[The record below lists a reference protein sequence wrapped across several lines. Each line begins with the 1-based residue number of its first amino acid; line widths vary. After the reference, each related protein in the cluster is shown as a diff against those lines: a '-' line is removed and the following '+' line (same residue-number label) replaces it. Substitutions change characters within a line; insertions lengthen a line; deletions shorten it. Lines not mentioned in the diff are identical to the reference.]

1 MLRYRCTLVLAAAIA
16 FAGGGDL
23 AFAQEPADLLTRP
36 ERTDYLETSRHA
48 DVTDFLDAVV
58 RMDDRMSLTIFG
70 FTNEARALPLVIVAE
85 GMADRSPAAIRESGK
100 LVLYLQGNIH
110 GGEVEGKESLQIL
123 LREIASGQHDSW
135 FDDMIL
141 LVAPVYNAD
150 GNDAMGLNNRRGQNG
165 PAGGMGLRPNA
176 QGLDL
181 NRDHMKLNSPEA
193 RSLARLI
200 SDYAPHVT
208 MDLHTTNGTD
218 HAYFVT
224 YSPPLHPNTDPAI
237 ISLLRDRLLPDV
249 TETILEEHGMNFY
262 YYGNSGGGGGRGGGG
277 GSGTGGAAA
286 ATAGG
291 QASLPRWAT
300 FDSRPR
306 FNNNYLGLR
315 NRVAIL
321 SEAFAYATFED
332 RIAATLYFVQETVEW
347 AEAHADE
354 IRAAVETAEARPL
367 VGTQLSVRNQIA
379 LTHPEPVDIL
389 LGEVETL
396 YNAAGRSYNNRLDV
410 VNPTPMWEYGTFE
423 STEDETVPAAY
434 IIPPV
439 QQLQP
444 VLDRLESHGVPM
456 RTLDASRTISV
467 ESFRIDSMSVAA
479 RPFQEVNE
487 RTVWG
492 AWVEGERELPAGTIV
507 IPMDG
512 PHARLAFYLL
522 EPRSDDGFTDWAIL
536 DRWIDDDGAFP
547 ILRSH
552 VPIQ

>member
-1 MLRYRCTLVLAAAIA
+1 MILFVALT
-16 FAGGGDL
+16 FAGCEAGDEFGI
-23 AFAQEPADLLTRP
+23 ARGPADLLTRA
-36 ERTDYLETSRHA
+36 ERSDYLETSRHA
-48 DVTDFLDAVV
+48 EVIEFLETVV
-58 RMDDRMSLTIFG
+58 RMDDRMSLTTFG
-70 FTNEARALPLVIVAE
+70 FTNEARAIPLVTVAQ
-85 GMADRSPAAIRESGK
+85 GLADRSPAAIRENGK

-110 GGEVEGKESLQIL
+110 GGEVEGKEALQIL

-135 FDDMIL
+135 FNDMIL

-150 GNDAMGLNNRRGQNG
+150 GNDAVGLNNRPGQNG
-165 PAGGMGLRPNA
+165 PAGGMGQRPNA

-193 RSLARLI
+193 RSVARLVG
-200 SDYAPHVT
+200 DYAPHVT
-208 MDLHTTNGTD
+208 MDLHTTNGTN

-249 TETILEEHGMNFY
+249 TETIRDKHGMNFY
-262 YYGNSGGGGGRGGGG
+262 YYGNAGGGGAPGGR
-277 GSGTGGAAA
+277 AN
-286 ATAGG
+286 
-291 QASLPRWAT
+291 LPRWST

-315 NRVAIL
+315 NRIAIL
-321 SEAFAYATFED
+321 SEAFAYASFED
-332 RIAATLYFVQETVEW
+332 RIAATLYFVQETVDW
-347 AEAHADE
+347 AEAHAGE
-354 IRAAVETAEARPL
+354 IRAAVEIAETRPL
-367 VGTQLSVRNQIA
+367 VGTQLSVRNRIA

-389 LGEVETL
+389 MGAVETR
-396 YNAAGRSYNNRLDV
+396 YNAAGRPYNHRLDV
-410 VNPTPMWEYGTFE
+410 LTPTPMWEYGSFE

-456 RTLDASRTISV
+456 RTLDASRTMVV
-467 ESFRIDSMSVAA
+467 ESFRIDSTSVAA
-479 RPFQEVNE
+479 QPFQGVNE
-487 RTVWG
+487 RTLWG
-492 AWVEGERELPAGTIV
+492 AWVEGEQEIPARTI
-507 IPMDG
+507 IISMDG

-522 EPRSDDGFTDWAIL
+522 EPRADDGFTDWAIL
-536 DRWIDDDGAFP
+536 DRWIDGDGAFP

-552 VPIQ
+552 TPIL

>member
-1 MLRYRCTLVLAAAIA
+1 MQRSLCTLIPFVALT
-16 FAGGGDL
+16 FAGCEAGDEFGIAGG
-23 AFAQEPADLLTRP
+23 PADLLTRA
-36 ERTDYLETSRHA
+36 ERSDYLETSRHA
-48 DVTDFLDAVV
+48 EVIEFLETVV
-58 RMDDRMSLTIFG
+58 RMDDRMSLTTFG
-70 FTNEARALPLVIVAE
+70 FTNEARAIPLVTVAQ
-85 GMADRSPAAIRESGK
+85 GLADRSPAAIRENGK

-110 GGEVEGKESLQIL
+110 GGEVEGKEALQIL

-135 FDDMIL
+135 FNDMIL

-150 GNDAMGLNNRRGQNG
+150 GNDAVGLNNRPGQNG
-165 PAGGMGLRPNA
+165 PAGGMGQRPNA

-193 RSLARLI
+193 RSVARLVG
-200 SDYAPHVT
+200 DYAPHVT
-208 MDLHTTNGTD
+208 MDLHTTNGTN

-249 TETILEEHGMNFY
+249 TETIRDKHGMNFY
-262 YYGNSGGGGGRGGGG
+262 YYGNAGGGG
-277 GSGTGGAAA
+277 AP
-286 ATAGG
+286 GG
-291 QASLPRWAT
+291 QANLPRWST

-315 NRVAIL
+315 NRIAIL
-321 SEAFAYATFED
+321 SEAFAYASFED
-332 RIAATLYFVQETVEW
+332 RIAATLYFVQETVDW
-347 AEAHADE
+347 AEAHTGE
-354 IRAAVETAEARPL
+354 IRAAVEIAETRPL
-367 VGTQLSVRNQIA
+367 VGTQLSVRNRIT

-389 LGEVETL
+389 MGAVETR
-396 YNAAGRSYNNRLDV
+396 YNAAGRPYNHRLDV
-410 VNPTPMWEYGTFE
+410 LTPTPMWEYGSFE

-456 RTLDASRTISV
+456 RTLNASRTMIV
-467 ESFRIDSMSVAA
+467 ESFRIDSTSVAA
-479 RPFQEVNE
+479 QPFQSVNE
-487 RTVWG
+487 RTLWG
-492 AWVEGERELPAGTIV
+492 AWVEGEQEIPARTI
-507 IPMDG
+507 IISMDG

-522 EPRSDDGFTDWAIL
+522 EPRADDGFTDWAIL
-536 DRWIDDDGAFP
+536 DRWIDGDGAFP

-552 VPIQ
+552 TPIL

>member
-1 MLRYRCTLVLAAAIA
+1 MQRSLCTLIPFVALT
-16 FAGGGDL
+16 FAGCEAGDEFGIAGG
-23 AFAQEPADLLTRP
+23 PADLLTRA
-36 ERTDYLETSRHA
+36 ERSDYLETSRHA
-48 DVTDFLDAVV
+48 EVIEFLETVV
-58 RMDDRMSLTIFG
+58 RMDDRMSLTTFG
-70 FTNEARALPLVIVAE
+70 FTNEARAIPLVTVAQ
-85 GMADRSPAAIRESGK
+85 GLADRSPAAIRENGK

-110 GGEVEGKESLQIL
+110 GGEVEGKEALQIL

-135 FDDMIL
+135 FNDMIL

-150 GNDAMGLNNRRGQNG
+150 GNDAVGLNNRPGQNG
-165 PAGGMGLRPNA
+165 PAGGMGQRPNA

-193 RSLARLI
+193 RSVARLVG
-200 SDYAPHVT
+200 DYAPHVT
-208 MDLHTTNGTD
+208 MDLHTTNGTN

-249 TETILEEHGMNFY
+249 TETIRDKHGMNFY
-262 YYGNSGGGGGRGGGG
+262 YYGNAGGGGGAPGGR
-277 GSGTGGAAA
+277 AN
-286 ATAGG
+286 
-291 QASLPRWAT
+291 LPRWST

-315 NRVAIL
+315 NRIAIL
-321 SEAFAYATFED
+321 SEAFAYASFED
-332 RIAATLYFVQETVEW
+332 RIAATLYFVQETVDW
-347 AEAHADE
+347 AEAHTGE
-354 IRAAVETAEARPL
+354 IRAAVEIAETRPL
-367 VGTQLSVRNQIA
+367 VGTQLSVRNRIT

-389 LGEVETL
+389 MGAVETR
-396 YNAAGRSYNNRLDV
+396 YNAAGRPYNNRLDV
-410 VNPTPMWEYGTFE
+410 LTPTPMWEYGSFE

-456 RTLDASRTISV
+456 RTLDASRTMVV
-467 ESFRIDSMSVAA
+467 ESFRIDSTSVAA
-479 RPFQEVNE
+479 QPFQSVNE
-487 RTVWG
+487 RTLWG
-492 AWVEGERELPAGTIV
+492 AWVEGEQEIPARTI
-507 IPMDG
+507 IISMDG

-522 EPRSDDGFTDWAIL
+522 EPRADDGFTDWAIL
-536 DRWIDDDGAFP
+536 DRWIDGDGAFP

-552 VPIQ
+552 TPIL

>member
-1 MLRYRCTLVLAAAIA
+1 MQRSLCTLILFVALT
-16 FAGGGDL
+16 FAGCEAGDEFEI
-23 AFAQEPADLLTRP
+23 ARGPADLLTRA
-36 ERTDYLETSRHA
+36 ERSDYLETSRHA
-48 DVTDFLDAVV
+48 EVIEFLETVV
-58 RMDDRMSLTIFG
+58 RMDDRMSLTTFG
-70 FTNEARALPLVIVAE
+70 FTNEARAIPLVTVAQRL
-85 GMADRSPAAIRESGK
+85 ADRSPAAIRESGK

-110 GGEVEGKESLQIL
+110 GGEVEGKEALQIL

-135 FDDMIL
+135 FNDMIL

-150 GNDAMGLNNRRGQNG
+150 GNDAVGLNNRPGQNG
-165 PAGGMGLRPNA
+165 PAGGMGQRPNA

-193 RSLARLI
+193 RSVARLVG
-200 SDYAPHVT
+200 DYAPHVT
-208 MDLHTTNGTD
+208 MDLHTTNGTN

-249 TETILEEHGMNFY
+249 TETIRDEHGMNFY
-262 YYGNSGGGGGRGGGG
+262 YYGNAGGGG
-277 GSGTGGAAA
+277 AAP
-286 ATAGG
+286 GG
-291 QASLPRWAT
+291 QANLPRWST

-315 NRVAIL
+315 NRIAIL
-321 SEAFAYATFED
+321 SEAFAYASFED
-332 RIAATLYFVQETVEW
+332 RIAATLYFVQETVDW
-347 AEAHADE
+347 AEAHAGE
-354 IRAAVETAEARPL
+354 IRAAVEIAETRPL
-367 VGTQLSVRNQIA
+367 VGTQLSVRNRIA

-389 LGEVETL
+389 MGAIETR
-396 YNAAGRSYNNRLDV
+396 YNAAGRPYNNRLDV
-410 VNPTPMWEYGTFE
+410 LTPTPMWEYGSFE

-456 RTLDASRTISV
+456 RTLDASRTMVV
-467 ESFRIDSMSVAA
+467 ESFRIDSTSVAA
-479 RPFQEVNE
+479 QPFQGVNE
-487 RTVWG
+487 RTLWG
-492 AWVEGERELPAGTIV
+492 AWVEGEQEIPARTI
-507 IPMDG
+507 IISMDG

-522 EPRSDDGFTDWAIL
+522 EPRADDGFTDWAIL
-536 DRWIDDDGAFP
+536 DRWIDGDGAFP

-552 VPIQ
+552 TPIL

>member
-1 MLRYRCTLVLAAAIA
+1 MQRSLCTLILFVALT
-16 FAGGGDL
+16 FAGCEAGDEFGI
-23 AFAQEPADLLTRP
+23 ARGPADLLTRA
-36 ERTDYLETSRHA
+36 ERSDYLETSRHA
-48 DVTDFLDAVV
+48 EVIEFLETVV
-58 RMDDRMSLTIFG
+58 RMDDRMSLTTFG
-70 FTNEARALPLVIVAE
+70 FTNEARAIPLVTVAQRL
-85 GMADRSPAAIRESGK
+85 ADRSPAAIRESGK

-110 GGEVEGKESLQIL
+110 GGEVEGKEALQIL

-135 FDDMIL
+135 FNDMIL

-150 GNDAMGLNNRRGQNG
+150 GNDAVGLNNRPGQNG
-165 PAGGMGLRPNA
+165 PAGGMGQRPNA

-193 RSLARLI
+193 RSVARLVG
-200 SDYAPHVT
+200 DYAPHVT
-208 MDLHTTNGTD
+208 MDLHTTNGTN

-249 TETILEEHGMNFY
+249 TETIRGEHGMNFY
-262 YYGNSGGGGGRGGGG
+262 YYGNAGGGGG
-277 GSGTGGAAA
+277 AP
-286 ATAGG
+286 GG
-291 QASLPRWAT
+291 QANLPRWST

-315 NRVAIL
+315 NRIAIL
-321 SEAFAYATFED
+321 SEAFAYASFED
-332 RIAATLYFVQETVEW
+332 RIAATLYFVQETVDW
-347 AEAHADE
+347 AEAHAGE
-354 IRAAVETAEARPL
+354 IRAAVEIAETRPL
-367 VGTQLSVRNQIA
+367 VGTQLSVRNRIA

-389 LGEVETL
+389 MGAIETR
-396 YNAAGRSYNNRLDV
+396 YNAAGRPYNNRLDV
-410 VNPTPMWEYGTFE
+410 LTPTPMWEYGSFE

-456 RTLDASRTISV
+456 RTLDASRTMVV
-467 ESFRIDSMSVAA
+467 ESFRIDSTSVAA
-479 RPFQEVNE
+479 QPFQSVNE
-487 RTVWG
+487 RTLWG
-492 AWVEGERELPAGTIV
+492 AWVEGEQEIPARTI
-507 IPMDG
+507 IISMDG

-522 EPRSDDGFTDWAIL
+522 EPRADDGFTDWAIL
-536 DRWIDDDGAFP
+536 DRWIDGDGAFP

-552 VPIQ
+552 TPIL

>member
-1 MLRYRCTLVLAAAIA
+1 MQRSLCTLILFVALT
-16 FAGGGDL
+16 FAGCEAGDEFEI
-23 AFAQEPADLLTRP
+23 ARGPADLLTRA
-36 ERTDYLETSRHA
+36 ERSDYLETGRHA
-48 DVTDFLDAVV
+48 EVIEFLETVV
-58 RMDDRMSLTIFG
+58 RMDDRMSLTTFG
-70 FTNEARALPLVIVAE
+70 FTNEARAIPLVTVAQ

-110 GGEVEGKESLQIL
+110 GGEVEGKEALQIL

-135 FDDMIL
+135 FNDMIL

-150 GNDAMGLNNRRGQNG
+150 GNDAVGLNNRPGQNG
-165 PAGGMGLRPNA
+165 PAGGMGQRPNA

-193 RSLARLI
+193 RSVARLVG
-200 SDYAPHVT
+200 DYAPHVT
-208 MDLHTTNGTD
+208 MDLHTTNGTN

-249 TETILEEHGMNFY
+249 TETIRDEHGMNFY
-262 YYGNSGGGGGRGGGG
+262 YYGNAGGGGG
-277 GSGTGGAAA
+277 GAAP
-286 ATAGG
+286 GS
-291 QASLPRWAT
+291 QANLPRWST

-315 NRVAIL
+315 NRIAIL
-321 SEAFAYATFED
+321 SEAFAYASFED
-332 RIAATLYFVQETVEW
+332 RIAATLYFVQETVDW
-347 AEAHADE
+347 AEAHAGE
-354 IRAAVETAEARPL
+354 IRAAVEIAETRPL
-367 VGTQLSVRNQIA
+367 VGTQLSVRNRIT

-389 LGEVETL
+389 MGAVETR
-396 YNAAGRSYNNRLDV
+396 YNAAGRPYNNRLDV
-410 VNPTPMWEYGTFE
+410 LTPTPMWEYGSFE

-456 RTLDASRTISV
+456 RTLDASRTMVV
-467 ESFRIDSMSVAA
+467 ESFRIDSTSVAA
-479 RPFQEVNE
+479 QPFQGVNE
-487 RTVWG
+487 RTLWG
-492 AWVEGERELPAGTIV
+492 AWVEGEQEIPARTI
-507 IPMDG
+507 IISMDG
-512 PHARLAFYLL
+512 PHARLTFYLL
-522 EPRSDDGFTDWAIL
+522 EPRADDGFTDWAIL
-536 DRWIDDDGAFP
+536 DRWIDGDGAFP

-552 VPIQ
+552 TPIL

>member
-1 MLRYRCTLVLAAAIA
+1 MQRSLCTLIPFVALN
-16 FAGGGDL
+16 FAGCEAGDEFGL
-23 AFAQEPADLLTRP
+23 ARGPAGLLTRA
-36 ERTDYLETSRHA
+36 ERSDYLETSRHA
-48 DVTDFLDAVV
+48 EVIEFLETVV
-58 RMDDRMSLTIFG
+58 RMDDRMSLTTFG
-70 FTNEARALPLVIVAE
+70 FTNEARAIPLVTVAQ
-85 GMADRSPAAIRESGK
+85 GLADRSPAAIRENGK

-110 GGEVEGKESLQIL
+110 GGEVEGKEALQIL

-135 FDDMIL
+135 FNDMIL

-150 GNDAMGLNNRRGQNG
+150 GNDAVGLNNRPGQNG
-165 PAGGMGLRPNA
+165 PAGGMGQRPNA

-193 RSLARLI
+193 RSVARLVG
-200 SDYAPHVT
+200 DYAPHVT
-208 MDLHTTNGTD
+208 MDLHTTNGTN

-249 TETILEEHGMNFY
+249 TETIRDKHGMNFY
-262 YYGNSGGGGGRGGGG
+262 YYGNAGGGGG
-277 GSGTGGAAA
+277 AP
-286 ATAGG
+286 GG
-291 QASLPRWAT
+291 QANLPRWST

-315 NRVAIL
+315 NRIAIL
-321 SEAFAYATFED
+321 SEAFAYASFED
-332 RIAATLYFVQETVEW
+332 RIAATLYFVQETVDW
-347 AEAHADE
+347 AEAHTGE
-354 IRAAVETAEARPL
+354 IRAAVEIAETRPL
-367 VGTQLSVRNQIA
+367 VGTQLSVRNRIT

-389 LGEVETL
+389 MGAVETR
-396 YNAAGRSYNNRLDV
+396 YNAAGRPYNNRLDV
-410 VNPTPMWEYGTFE
+410 LTPTPMWEYGSFE

-456 RTLDASRTISV
+456 RTLNASRTMIV
-467 ESFRIDSMSVAA
+467 ESFRIDSTSVAA
-479 RPFQEVNE
+479 QPFQSVNE
-487 RTVWG
+487 RTLWG
-492 AWVEGERELPAGTIV
+492 AWVEGEQEIPARTI
-507 IPMDG
+507 IISMDG

-522 EPRSDDGFTDWAIL
+522 EPRADDGFTDWAIL
-536 DRWIDDDGAFP
+536 DRWIDGDGAFP

-552 VPIQ
+552 TPIL

>member
-1 MLRYRCTLVLAAAIA
+1 MLRYRCSLVLAAALTL
-16 FAGGGDL
+16 AGCDGEDDPRL
-23 AFAQEPADLLTRP
+23 TQEAADLLTRA

-48 DVTDFLDAVV
+48 DVIEFLETVV
-58 RMDDRMSLTIFG
+58 RADDRMSLTTFG

-85 GMADRSPAAIRESGK
+85 GMPDRTPAAIRGSGK

-150 GNDAMGLNNRRGQNG
+150 GNDAMALNNRPGQNG
-165 PAGGMGLRPNA
+165 PAGGMGQRPNA

-200 SDYAPHVT
+200 GDYAPHVT

-237 ISLLRDRLLPDV
+237 VSLLRERLLPDV
-249 TETILEEHGMNFY
+249 SETIRDEHGMNFY
-262 YYGNSGGGGGRGGGG
+262 YYGNAGGGGGRGASGGRDG
-277 GSGTGGAAA
+277 
-286 ATAGG
+286 
-291 QASLPRWAT
+291 LPRWAT

-321 SEAFAYATFED
+321 SEAFAYAIFED
-332 RIAATLYFVQETVEW
+332 RIAATLYFVRETVDW

-354 IRAAVETAEARPL
+354 IREAVETAETRSL
-367 VGTQLSVRNQIA
+367 VGTRLSVRNQIA

-389 LGEVETL
+389 MGEVETL
-396 YNAAGRSYNNRLDV
+396 YNLAGRAYNNRLDV
-410 VNPTPMWEYGTFE
+410 ATPTPMWEYGTFE

-434 IIPPV
+434 IILPV
-439 QQLQP
+439 EQIRP

-456 RTLDASRTISV
+456 RTLDVPRTISI
-467 ESFRIDSMSVAA
+467 ESFEIDSMSVAA
-479 RPFQEVNE
+479 QPFQGVRE

-492 AWVEGERELPAGTIV
+492 AWVEGEQELPAGTVV
-507 IPMDG
+507 ISMDG

-522 EPRSDDGFTDWAIL
+522 EPRADDGFTNWALL
-536 DRWIDDDGAFP
+536 DRWLGAGGTLP

-552 VPIQ
+552 AVIQ

>member
-1 MLRYRCTLVLAAAIA
+1 MQRSLCTLIPFVALT
-16 FAGGGDL
+16 FAGCEAGDEFGL
-23 AFAQEPADLLTRP
+23 ARGPAGLLTRA
-36 ERTDYLETSRHA
+36 ERSDYLETSRHA
-48 DVTDFLDAVV
+48 EVIEFLETVV
-58 RMDDRMSLTIFG
+58 RMDDRMSLTTFG
-70 FTNEARALPLVIVAE
+70 FTNEARAIPLVTVAQ
-85 GMADRSPAAIRESGK
+85 GLADRSPAAIRENGK

-110 GGEVEGKESLQIL
+110 GGEVEGKEALQIL

-135 FDDMIL
+135 FNDMVL

-150 GNDAMGLNNRRGQNG
+150 GNDAVGLNNRPGQNG
-165 PAGGMGLRPNA
+165 PAGGMGQRPNA

-193 RSLARLI
+193 RSVARLVG
-200 SDYAPHVT
+200 DYAPHVT
-208 MDLHTTNGTD
+208 MDLHTTNGTN

-249 TETILEEHGMNFY
+249 TETIRDKHGMNFY
-262 YYGNSGGGGGRGGGG
+262 YYGNAGGGG
-277 GSGTGGAAA
+277 AAP
-286 ATAGG
+286 GG
-291 QASLPRWAT
+291 QANLPRWST

-315 NRVAIL
+315 NRIAIL
-321 SEAFAYATFED
+321 SEAFAYASFED
-332 RIAATLYFVQETVEW
+332 RIAATLYFVQETVDW
-347 AEAHADE
+347 AEAHTGE
-354 IRAAVETAEARPL
+354 IRAAVEIAETRPL
-367 VGTQLSVRNQIA
+367 VGTQLSVRNRIT

-389 LGEVETL
+389 MGAVETR
-396 YNAAGRSYNNRLDV
+396 YNAAGRPYNNRLDV
-410 VNPTPMWEYGTFE
+410 LTPTPMWEYGSFE

-456 RTLDASRTISV
+456 RTLNASRTMIV
-467 ESFRIDSMSVAA
+467 ESFRIDSTSVAA
-479 RPFQEVNE
+479 QPFQGVNE
-487 RTVWG
+487 RTLWG
-492 AWVEGERELPAGTIV
+492 AWVEGEQEIPARTI
-507 IPMDG
+507 IISMDG

-522 EPRSDDGFTDWAIL
+522 EPRADDGFTDWAIL
-536 DRWIDDDGAFP
+536 DRWIDGDGAFP

-552 VPIQ
+552 TPIL

>member
-1 MLRYRCTLVLAAAIA
+1 MQRSLCTLIPFVALT
-16 FAGGGDL
+16 FAGCEAGDEFGIAGG
-23 AFAQEPADLLTRP
+23 PADLLTRA
-36 ERTDYLETSRHA
+36 ERSDYLETSRHA
-48 DVTDFLDAVV
+48 EVIEFLETVV
-58 RMDDRMSLTIFG
+58 RMDDRMSLTTFG
-70 FTNEARALPLVIVAE
+70 FTNEARAIPLVTVAQ

-110 GGEVEGKESLQIL
+110 GGEVEGKEALQIL

-135 FDDMIL
+135 FNDMIL

-150 GNDAMGLNNRRGQNG
+150 GNDAVGLNNRPGQNG
-165 PAGGMGLRPNA
+165 PAGGMGQRPNA

-193 RSLARLI
+193 RSVARLVG
-200 SDYAPHVT
+200 DYAPHVT
-208 MDLHTTNGTD
+208 MDLHTTNGTN

-249 TETILEEHGMNFY
+249 TETIRDKHGMNFY
-262 YYGNSGGGGGRGGGG
+262 YYGNAGGGGGGAPGGR
-277 GSGTGGAAA
+277 AN
-286 ATAGG
+286 
-291 QASLPRWAT
+291 LPRWST

-315 NRVAIL
+315 NRIAIL
-321 SEAFAYATFED
+321 SEAFAYASFED
-332 RIAATLYFVQETVEW
+332 RIAATLYFVQETVDW
-347 AEAHADE
+347 AEAHASE
-354 IRAAVETAEARPL
+354 IRAVVEIAETRPL
-367 VGTQLSVRNQIA
+367 VGTQLSVRNRIA

-389 LGEVETL
+389 MGAVETR
-396 YNAAGRSYNNRLDV
+396 YNAAGRPYNHRLDV
-410 VNPTPMWEYGTFE
+410 LTPTPMWEYGSFE

-456 RTLDASRTISV
+456 RTLDASRTMIV
-467 ESFRIDSMSVAA
+467 ESFRIDSTSVAA
-479 RPFQEVNE
+479 QPFQSVNE
-487 RTVWG
+487 RTLWG
-492 AWVEGERELPAGTIV
+492 AWVEGEQEIPARTI
-507 IPMDG
+507 IISMDG

-522 EPRSDDGFTDWAIL
+522 EPRADDGFTDWAIL
-536 DRWIDDDGAFP
+536 DRWIDGDGAFP

-552 VPIQ
+552 TPIL

>member
-1 MLRYRCTLVLAAAIA
+1 MQRSLCTLIPFVALT
-16 FAGGGDL
+16 FAGCEAGDEFGIAGG
-23 AFAQEPADLLTRP
+23 PADLLTRA
-36 ERTDYLETSRHA
+36 ERSDYLETSRHA
-48 DVTDFLDAVV
+48 EVIEFLETVV
-58 RMDDRMSLTIFG
+58 RMDDRMSLTTFG
-70 FTNEARALPLVIVAE
+70 FTNEARAIPLVTVAQ
-85 GMADRSPAAIRESGK
+85 GLADRSPAAIRESGK

-110 GGEVEGKESLQIL
+110 GGEVEGKEALQIL

-135 FDDMIL
+135 FNDMIL

-150 GNDAMGLNNRRGQNG
+150 GNDAVGLNNRPGQNG
-165 PAGGMGLRPNA
+165 PAGGMGQRPNA

-193 RSLARLI
+193 RSVARLVG
-200 SDYAPHVT
+200 DYAPHVT
-208 MDLHTTNGTD
+208 MDLHTTNGTN

-249 TETILEEHGMNFY
+249 TETIRDKHGMNFY
-262 YYGNSGGGGGRGGGG
+262 YYGNAGGGG
-277 GSGTGGAAA
+277 AAP
-286 ATAGG
+286 GG
-291 QASLPRWAT
+291 QANLPRWST

-315 NRVAIL
+315 NRIAIL
-321 SEAFAYATFED
+321 SEAFAYASFED
-332 RIAATLYFVQETVEW
+332 RIAATLYFVQETVDW
-347 AEAHADE
+347 AEAHTGE
-354 IRAAVETAEARPL
+354 IRAAVEIAETRPL
-367 VGTQLSVRNQIA
+367 VGTQLSVRNRIT

-389 LGEVETL
+389 MGAVETR
-396 YNAAGRSYNNRLDV
+396 YNAAGRPYNHRLDV
-410 VNPTPMWEYGTFE
+410 LTPTPMWEYGSFE

-456 RTLDASRTISV
+456 RTLNASRTMIV
-467 ESFRIDSMSVAA
+467 ESFRIDSTSVAA
-479 RPFQEVNE
+479 QPFQSVNE
-487 RTVWG
+487 RTLWG
-492 AWVEGERELPAGTIV
+492 AWVEGEQEIPARTI
-507 IPMDG
+507 IISMDG

-522 EPRSDDGFTDWAIL
+522 EPRADDGFTDWAIL
-536 DRWIDDDGAFP
+536 DRWIDGDGAFP

-552 VPIQ
+552 TPIL

>member
-1 MLRYRCTLVLAAAIA
+1 MQRSLCTLIPFVALT
-16 FAGGGDL
+16 FAGCEAGDEFGIAGG
-23 AFAQEPADLLTRP
+23 PADLLTRA
-36 ERTDYLETSRHA
+36 ERSDYLETSRHA
-48 DVTDFLDAVV
+48 EVIEFLETVV
-58 RMDDRMSLTIFG
+58 RMDDRMSLTTFG
-70 FTNEARALPLVIVAE
+70 FTNEARAIPLVTVAQ
-85 GMADRSPAAIRESGK
+85 GLADRSPAAIRESGK

-110 GGEVEGKESLQIL
+110 GGEVEGKEALQIL

-135 FDDMIL
+135 FNDMIL

-150 GNDAMGLNNRRGQNG
+150 GNDAVGLNNRPGQNG
-165 PAGGMGLRPNA
+165 PAGGMGQRPNA

-193 RSLARLI
+193 RSVARLVG
-200 SDYAPHVT
+200 DYAPHVT
-208 MDLHTTNGTD
+208 MDLHTTNGTN

-249 TETILEEHGMNFY
+249 TETIRDKHGMNFY
-262 YYGNSGGGGGRGGGG
+262 YYGYAGGGG
-277 GSGTGGAAA
+277 AP
-286 ATAGG
+286 GG
-291 QASLPRWAT
+291 QANLPRWST

-315 NRVAIL
+315 NRIAIL
-321 SEAFAYATFED
+321 SEAFAYASFED
-332 RIAATLYFVQETVEW
+332 RIAATLYFVQETVDW
-347 AEAHADE
+347 AEAHAGE
-354 IRAAVETAEARPL
+354 IRAAVEIAETRPL
-367 VGTQLSVRNQIA
+367 VGTQLSVRNRIT

-389 LGEVETL
+389 MGAIETR
-396 YNAAGRSYNNRLDV
+396 YNAAGRPYNNRLDV
-410 VNPTPMWEYGTFE
+410 LIPTPMWEYGSFE

-456 RTLDASRTISV
+456 RTLDASRTMVV
-467 ESFRIDSMSVAA
+467 ESFRIDSTSVAA
-479 RPFQEVNE
+479 QPFQGVNE
-487 RTVWG
+487 RTLWG
-492 AWVEGERELPAGTIV
+492 AWVEGEQEIPARTI
-507 IPMDG
+507 IISMDG

-522 EPRSDDGFTDWAIL
+522 EPRADDGFTDWAIL
-536 DRWIDDDGAFP
+536 DRWIDGDGAFP

-552 VPIQ
+552 TPIL

>member
-1 MLRYRCTLVLAAAIA
+1 MQRSLCTLILFVALT
-16 FAGGGDL
+16 FAGCEAGDEFGIAGG
-23 AFAQEPADLLTRP
+23 PADLLTRA
-36 ERTDYLETSRHA
+36 ERSDYLETSRHA
-48 DVTDFLDAVV
+48 EVIEFLETVV
-58 RMDDRMSLTIFG
+58 RMDDRMSLTTFG
-70 FTNEARALPLVIVAE
+70 FTNEARAIPLVTVAQ
-85 GMADRSPAAIRESGK
+85 GLADRSPAAIRENGK

-110 GGEVEGKESLQIL
+110 GGEVEGKEALQIL

-135 FDDMIL
+135 FNDMIL

-150 GNDAMGLNNRRGQNG
+150 GNDAVGLNNRPGQNG
-165 PAGGMGLRPNA
+165 PAGGMGQRPNA

-193 RSLARLI
+193 RSVARLVG
-200 SDYAPHVT
+200 DYAPHVT
-208 MDLHTTNGTD
+208 MDLHTTNGTN

-249 TETILEEHGMNFY
+249 TETIRDKHGMNFY
-262 YYGNSGGGGGRGGGG
+262 YYGNAGGGG
-277 GSGTGGAAA
+277 AAP
-286 ATAGG
+286 GG
-291 QASLPRWAT
+291 QANLPRWST

-315 NRVAIL
+315 NRIAIL
-321 SEAFAYATFED
+321 SEAFAYASFED
-332 RIAATLYFVQETVEW
+332 RIAATLYFVQETVDW
-347 AEAHADE
+347 AEAHTGE
-354 IRAAVETAEARPL
+354 IRAAVEIAETRPL
-367 VGTQLSVRNQIA
+367 VGTQLSVRNRIT

-389 LGEVETL
+389 MGAVETR
-396 YNAAGRSYNNRLDV
+396 YNAAGRPYNNRLDV
-410 VNPTPMWEYGTFE
+410 LTPTPMWEYGSFE

-456 RTLDASRTISV
+456 RTLNASRTMIV
-467 ESFRIDSMSVAA
+467 ESFRIDSTSVAA
-479 RPFQEVNE
+479 QPFQGVNE
-487 RTVWG
+487 RAVWG
-492 AWVEGERELPAGTIV
+492 AWIEGEQEIPARTI
-507 IPMDG
+507 IISMDG

-522 EPRSDDGFTDWAIL
+522 EPRADDGFTDWAIL
-536 DRWIDDDGAFP
+536 DRWIDGDGAFP

-552 VPIQ
+552 TPIL

>member
-1 MLRYRCTLVLAAAIA
+1 MQRSLCTLIPFVALT
-16 FAGGGDL
+16 FAGCEAGDEFGIAGG
-23 AFAQEPADLLTRP
+23 PADLLTRA
-36 ERTDYLETSRHA
+36 ERSDYLETSRHA
-48 DVTDFLDAVV
+48 EVIEFLETVV
-58 RMDDRMSLTIFG
+58 RMDDRMSLTTFG
-70 FTNEARALPLVIVAE
+70 FTNEARAIPLVTVAQ
-85 GMADRSPAAIRESGK
+85 GLADRSPAAIRENGK

-110 GGEVEGKESLQIL
+110 GGEVEGKEALQIL

-135 FDDMIL
+135 FNDMIL

-150 GNDAMGLNNRRGQNG
+150 GNDAVGLNNRPGQNG
-165 PAGGMGLRPNA
+165 PAGGMGQRPNA

-193 RSLARLI
+193 RSVARLVG
-200 SDYAPHVT
+200 DYAPHVT
-208 MDLHTTNGTD
+208 MDLHTTNGTN

-249 TETILEEHGMNFY
+249 TETIRDEHGMNFY
-262 YYGNSGGGGGRGGGG
+262 YYGNAGGGGG
-277 GSGTGGAAA
+277 AP
-286 ATAGG
+286 GG
-291 QASLPRWAT
+291 QANLPRWST

-315 NRVAIL
+315 NRIAIL
-321 SEAFAYATFED
+321 SEAFAYASFED
-332 RIAATLYFVQETVEW
+332 RIAATLYFVQETVDW
-347 AEAHADE
+347 AEAHAGE
-354 IRAAVETAEARPL
+354 IRAAVEIAETRPL
-367 VGTQLSVRNQIA
+367 VGTQLSVRNRIT

-389 LGEVETL
+389 MGAIETR
-396 YNAAGRSYNNRLDV
+396 YNAAGRPYNNRLDV
-410 VNPTPMWEYGTFE
+410 LTPTPMWEYGSFE

-456 RTLDASRTISV
+456 RTLNASRTMIV
-467 ESFRIDSMSVAA
+467 ESFRIDSTSVAA
-479 RPFQEVNE
+479 QPFQGVNE
-487 RTVWG
+487 RTLWG
-492 AWVEGERELPAGTIV
+492 AWVEGEQEIPARTI
-507 IPMDG
+507 IISMDG

-522 EPRSDDGFTDWAIL
+522 EPRADDGFTDWAIL
-536 DRWIDDDGAFP
+536 DRWIDGDGAFP

-552 VPIQ
+552 TPIL

>member
-1 MLRYRCTLVLAAAIA
+1 MQRSLCTLIPFVALT
-16 FAGGGDL
+16 FAGCEAGDEFGIAGG
-23 AFAQEPADLLTRP
+23 PADLLTRA
-36 ERTDYLETSRHA
+36 ERSDYLETSRHA
-48 DVTDFLDAVV
+48 EVIEFLETVV
-58 RMDDRMSLTIFG
+58 RMDDRMSLTTFG
-70 FTNEARALPLVIVAE
+70 FTNEARAIPLVTVAQ
-85 GMADRSPAAIRESGK
+85 GLADRSPAAIRENGK

-110 GGEVEGKESLQIL
+110 GGEVEGKEALQIL

-135 FDDMIL
+135 FNDMIL

-150 GNDAMGLNNRRGQNG
+150 GNDAVGLNNRPGQNG
-165 PAGGMGLRPNA
+165 PAGGMGQRPNA

-193 RSLARLI
+193 RSVARLVG
-200 SDYAPHVT
+200 DYAPHVT
-208 MDLHTTNGTD
+208 MDLHTTNGTN

-249 TETILEEHGMNFY
+249 TETIRDKHGMNFY
-262 YYGNSGGGGGRGGGG
+262 YYGNAGGGGGAPGGR
-277 GSGTGGAAA
+277 AN
-286 ATAGG
+286 
-291 QASLPRWAT
+291 LPRWST

-315 NRVAIL
+315 NRIAIL
-321 SEAFAYATFED
+321 SEAFAYASFED
-332 RIAATLYFVQETVEW
+332 RIAATLYFVQETVDW
-347 AEAHADE
+347 AEAHTGE
-354 IRAAVETAEARPL
+354 IRAAVEIAETRPL
-367 VGTQLSVRNQIA
+367 VGTQLSVRNRIT

-389 LGEVETL
+389 MGAVETR
-396 YNAAGRSYNNRLDV
+396 YNAAGRPYNNRLDV
-410 VNPTPMWEYGTFE
+410 LTPTPMWEYGSFE

-456 RTLDASRTISV
+456 RTLNASRTMIV
-467 ESFRIDSMSVAA
+467 ESFRIDSTSVAA
-479 RPFQEVNE
+479 QPFQSVNE
-487 RTVWG
+487 RTLWG
-492 AWVEGERELPAGTIV
+492 AWVEGEQEIPARTI
-507 IPMDG
+507 IISMDG

-522 EPRSDDGFTDWAIL
+522 EPRADDGFTDWAIL
-536 DRWIDDDGAFP
+536 DRWIDGDGAFP

-552 VPIQ
+552 TPIL

>member
-1 MLRYRCTLVLAAAIA
+1 MQRSLCTLIPFVALT
-16 FAGGGDL
+16 FAGCEAGDEFGI
-23 AFAQEPADLLTRP
+23 ARGPAGLFTRA
-36 ERTDYLETSRHA
+36 ERSDYLETSRHA
-48 DVTDFLDAVV
+48 EVIEFLETVV
-58 RMDDRMSLTIFG
+58 RMDDRMSLTTFG
-70 FTNEARALPLVIVAE
+70 FTNEARAIPLVTVAQ
-85 GMADRSPAAIRESGK
+85 GLADRSPAAIRENGK

-110 GGEVEGKESLQIL
+110 GGEVEGKEALQIL

-135 FDDMIL
+135 FNDMIL

-150 GNDAMGLNNRRGQNG
+150 GNDAVGLNNRPGQNG
-165 PAGGMGLRPNA
+165 PAGGMGQRPNA

-193 RSLARLI
+193 RSVARLVG
-200 SDYAPHVT
+200 DYAPHVT
-208 MDLHTTNGTD
+208 MDLHTTNGTN

-249 TETILEEHGMNFY
+249 TETIRDKHGMNFY
-262 YYGNSGGGGGRGGGG
+262 YYGNAGGGGGAPGGR
-277 GSGTGGAAA
+277 AN
-286 ATAGG
+286 
-291 QASLPRWAT
+291 LPRWST

-315 NRVAIL
+315 NRIAIL
-321 SEAFAYATFED
+321 SEAFAYASFED
-332 RIAATLYFVQETVEW
+332 RIAATLYFVQETVDW
-347 AEAHADE
+347 AEAHTGE
-354 IRAAVETAEARPL
+354 IRAAVEIAETRPL
-367 VGTQLSVRNQIA
+367 VGTQLSVRNRIT

-389 LGEVETL
+389 MGAIETR
-396 YNAAGRSYNNRLDV
+396 YNAAGRPYNNRLDV
-410 VNPTPMWEYGTFE
+410 LTPTPMWEYGSFE

-456 RTLDASRTISV
+456 RTLDASRTMVV
-467 ESFRIDSMSVAA
+467 ESFRIDSTSVAA
-479 RPFQEVNE
+479 QPFQSVNE
-487 RTVWG
+487 RTLWG
-492 AWVEGERELPAGTIV
+492 AWVEGEQEIPARTI
-507 IPMDG
+507 IISMDG

-522 EPRSDDGFTDWAIL
+522 EPRADDGFTDWAIL
-536 DRWIDDDGAFP
+536 DRWIDGDGAFP

-552 VPIQ
+552 TPIL

>member
-1 MLRYRCTLVLAAAIA
+1 MQRSLCTLILFVALT
-16 FAGGGDL
+16 FAGCEAGDEFGIAGG
-23 AFAQEPADLLTRP
+23 PADLLTRA
-36 ERTDYLETSRHA
+36 ERSDYLETSRHA
-48 DVTDFLDAVV
+48 EVIEFLETVV
-58 RMDDRMSLTIFG
+58 RMDDRMSLTTFG
-70 FTNEARALPLVIVAE
+70 FTNEARAIPLVTVAQ
-85 GMADRSPAAIRESGK
+85 GLADRSPAAIRENGK

-110 GGEVEGKESLQIL
+110 GGEVEGKEALQIL

-135 FDDMIL
+135 FNDMIL

-150 GNDAMGLNNRRGQNG
+150 GNDAVGLNNRPGQNG
-165 PAGGMGLRPNA
+165 PAGGMGQRPNA

-193 RSLARLI
+193 RSVARLVG
-200 SDYAPHVT
+200 DYAPHVT
-208 MDLHTTNGTD
+208 MDLHTTNGTN

-249 TETILEEHGMNFY
+249 TETIRDKHGMNFY
-262 YYGNSGGGGGRGGGG
+262 YYGNAGGGG
-277 GSGTGGAAA
+277 AAP
-286 ATAGG
+286 GG
-291 QASLPRWAT
+291 QANLPRWST

-315 NRVAIL
+315 NRIAIL
-321 SEAFAYATFED
+321 SEAFAYASFED
-332 RIAATLYFVQETVEW
+332 RIAATLYFVQETVDW
-347 AEAHADE
+347 AEAHTGE
-354 IRAAVETAEARPL
+354 IRAAVEIAETRPL
-367 VGTQLSVRNQIA
+367 VGTQLSVRNRIT

-389 LGEVETL
+389 MGAVETR
-396 YNAAGRSYNNRLDV
+396 YNAAGRPYNNRLDV
-410 VNPTPMWEYGTFE
+410 LTPTPMWEYGSFE

-456 RTLDASRTISV
+456 RTLNASRTMIV
-467 ESFRIDSMSVAA
+467 ESFRIDSTSVAA
-479 RPFQEVNE
+479 QPFQGVNE
-487 RTVWG
+487 RTLWG
-492 AWVEGERELPAGTIV
+492 AWVEGEQEIPARTI
-507 IPMDG
+507 IISMDG

-522 EPRSDDGFTDWAIL
+522 EPRADDGFTDWAIL
-536 DRWIDDDGAFP
+536 DRWIDGDGAFP

-552 VPIQ
+552 TPIL

>member
-1 MLRYRCTLVLAAAIA
+1 MQRSLCTLIPFVALT
-16 FAGGGDL
+16 FAGCEAGDEFGIAGG
-23 AFAQEPADLLTRP
+23 PADLLTRA
-36 ERTDYLETSRHA
+36 ERSDYLETSRHA
-48 DVTDFLDAVV
+48 EVIEFLETVV
-58 RMDDRMSLTIFG
+58 RMDDRMSLTTFG
-70 FTNEARALPLVIVAE
+70 FTNEARAIPLVTVAQ
-85 GMADRSPAAIRESGK
+85 GLADRSPAAIRESGK

-110 GGEVEGKESLQIL
+110 GGEVEGKEALQIL

-135 FDDMIL
+135 FNDMIL

-150 GNDAMGLNNRRGQNG
+150 GNDAVGLNNRPGQNG
-165 PAGGMGLRPNA
+165 PAGGMGQRPNA

-193 RSLARLI
+193 RSVARLVG
-200 SDYAPHVT
+200 DYAPHVT
-208 MDLHTTNGTD
+208 MDLHTTNGTN

-249 TETILEEHGMNFY
+249 TETIRDKHGMNFY
-262 YYGNSGGGGGRGGGG
+262 YYGNAGGGGG
-277 GSGTGGAAA
+277 AAP
-286 ATAGG
+286 GG
-291 QASLPRWAT
+291 QANLPRWST

-315 NRVAIL
+315 NRIAIL
-321 SEAFAYATFED
+321 SEAFAYASFED
-332 RIAATLYFVQETVEW
+332 RIAATLYFVQETVDW
-347 AEAHADE
+347 AEAHTGE
-354 IRAAVETAEARPL
+354 IRAAVEIAETRPL
-367 VGTQLSVRNQIA
+367 VGTQLSVRNRIT

-389 LGEVETL
+389 MGAVETR
-396 YNAAGRSYNNRLDV
+396 YNAAGRPYNHRLDV
-410 VNPTPMWEYGTFE
+410 LTPTPMWEYGSFE

-456 RTLDASRTISV
+456 RTLNASRTMIV
-467 ESFRIDSMSVAA
+467 ESFRIDSTSVAA
-479 RPFQEVNE
+479 QPFQSVNE
-487 RTVWG
+487 RTLWG
-492 AWVEGERELPAGTIV
+492 AWVEGEQEIPARTI
-507 IPMDG
+507 IISMDG

-522 EPRSDDGFTDWAIL
+522 EPRADDGFTDWAIL
-536 DRWIDDDGAFP
+536 DRWIDGDGAFP

-552 VPIQ
+552 TPIL

>member
-1 MLRYRCTLVLAAAIA
+1 MQRSLCTLIPFVALT
-16 FAGGGDL
+16 FAGCEAGDEFGL
-23 AFAQEPADLLTRP
+23 ARGPAGLLTRA
-36 ERTDYLETSRHA
+36 ERSDYLETSRHA
-48 DVTDFLDAVV
+48 EVIEFLETVV
-58 RMDDRMSLTIFG
+58 RMDDRMSLTTFG
-70 FTNEARALPLVIVAE
+70 FTNEARAIPLVTVAQ
-85 GMADRSPAAIRESGK
+85 GLADRSPAAIRENGK

-110 GGEVEGKESLQIL
+110 GGEVEGKEALQIL

-135 FDDMIL
+135 FNDMVL

-150 GNDAMGLNNRRGQNG
+150 GNDAVELNNRPGQNG
-165 PAGGMGLRPNA
+165 PAGGMGQRPNA

-193 RSLARLI
+193 RSVARLVG
-200 SDYAPHVT
+200 DYAPHVT
-208 MDLHTTNGTD
+208 MDLHTTNGTN

-249 TETILEEHGMNFY
+249 TETIRDKHGMNFY
-262 YYGNSGGGGGRGGGG
+262 YYGNAGGGG
-277 GSGTGGAAA
+277 AAP
-286 ATAGG
+286 GG
-291 QASLPRWAT
+291 QANLPRWST

-315 NRVAIL
+315 NRIAIL
-321 SEAFAYATFED
+321 SEAFAYASFED
-332 RIAATLYFVQETVEW
+332 RIAATLYFVQETVDW
-347 AEAHADE
+347 AEAHTGE
-354 IRAAVETAEARPL
+354 IRAAVEIAETRPL
-367 VGTQLSVRNQIA
+367 VGTQLSVRNRIT

-389 LGEVETL
+389 MGAVETR
-396 YNAAGRSYNNRLDV
+396 YNAAGRPYNNRLDV
-410 VNPTPMWEYGTFE
+410 LTPTPMWEYGSFE

-456 RTLDASRTISV
+456 RTLNASRTMIV
-467 ESFRIDSMSVAA
+467 ESFRIDSTSVAA
-479 RPFQEVNE
+479 QPFQGVNE
-487 RTVWG
+487 RTLWG
-492 AWVEGERELPAGTIV
+492 AWVEGEQEIPARTI
-507 IPMDG
+507 IISMDG

-522 EPRSDDGFTDWAIL
+522 EPRADDGFTDWAIL
-536 DRWIDDDGAFP
+536 DRWIDGDGAFP

-552 VPIQ
+552 TPIL

>member
-1 MLRYRCTLVLAAAIA
+1 MILFVALTFTGCEAGDEFGIA
-16 FAGGGDL
+16 RG
-23 AFAQEPADLLTRP
+23 PADLLTRA
-36 ERTDYLETSRHA
+36 ERSDYLETSRHA
-48 DVTDFLDAVV
+48 EVIEFLETVV
-58 RMDDRMSLTIFG
+58 RMDDRMSLTTFG
-70 FTNEARALPLVIVAE
+70 FTNEARAIPLVTVAQRL
-85 GMADRSPAAIRESGK
+85 ADRSPAAIRESGK

-110 GGEVEGKESLQIL
+110 GGEVEGKEALQIL

-135 FDDMIL
+135 FNDMIL

-150 GNDAMGLNNRRGQNG
+150 GNDAVGLNNRPGQNG
-165 PAGGMGLRPNA
+165 PAGGMGQRPNA

-193 RSLARLI
+193 RSVARLVG
-200 SDYAPHVT
+200 DYAPHVT
-208 MDLHTTNGTD
+208 MDLHTTNGTN

-249 TETILEEHGMNFY
+249 TATIRDEHGMNFY
-262 YYGNSGGGGGRGGGG
+262 YYGNAGGGG
-277 GSGTGGAAA
+277 AAP
-286 ATAGG
+286 GG
-291 QASLPRWAT
+291 QANLPRWST

-315 NRVAIL
+315 NRIAIL
-321 SEAFAYATFED
+321 SEAFAYASFED
-332 RIAATLYFVQETVEW
+332 RIAATLYFVQETVDW
-347 AEAHADE
+347 AEAHAGE
-354 IRAAVETAEARPL
+354 IRAAVEIAETRPL
-367 VGTQLSVRNQIA
+367 VGTQLSVRNRIA

-389 LGEVETL
+389 MGAIETR
-396 YNAAGRSYNNRLDV
+396 YNAAGRPYNNRLDV
-410 VNPTPMWEYGTFE
+410 LTPTPMWEYGSFE

-456 RTLDASRTISV
+456 RTLDASRTMVV
-467 ESFRIDSMSVAA
+467 ESFRIDSTSVAA
-479 RPFQEVNE
+479 QPFQGVNE
-487 RTVWG
+487 RTLWG
-492 AWVEGERELPAGTIV
+492 AWVEGEQEIPARTI
-507 IPMDG
+507 IISMDG

-522 EPRSDDGFTDWAIL
+522 EPRADDGFTDWAIL
-536 DRWIDDDGAFP
+536 DRWIDGDGAFP

-552 VPIQ
+552 TPIL

>member
-1 MLRYRCTLVLAAAIA
+1 MILFVALT
-16 FAGGGDL
+16 FAGCEAGDEFGI
-23 AFAQEPADLLTRP
+23 ARGPADLLTRA
-36 ERTDYLETSRHA
+36 ERSDYLETSRHA
-48 DVTDFLDAVV
+48 EVIEFLETVV
-58 RMDDRMSLTIFG
+58 RMDDRMSLTTFG
-70 FTNEARALPLVIVAE
+70 FTNEARAIPLVTVAQRL
-85 GMADRSPAAIRESGK
+85 ADRSPAAIRESGK

-110 GGEVEGKESLQIL
+110 GGEVEGKEALQIL

-135 FDDMIL
+135 FNDMIL

-150 GNDAMGLNNRRGQNG
+150 GNDAVGLNNRPGQNG
-165 PAGGMGLRPNA
+165 PAGGMGQRPTA

-193 RSLARLI
+193 RSVARLVG
-200 SDYAPHVT
+200 DYAPHVT
-208 MDLHTTNGTD
+208 MDLHTTNGTN

-249 TETILEEHGMNFY
+249 TETIRDKHGMNFY
-262 YYGNSGGGGGRGGGG
+262 YYGNAGGGGG
-277 GSGTGGAAA
+277 AAP
-286 ATAGG
+286 GG
-291 QASLPRWAT
+291 QANLPRWST

-315 NRVAIL
+315 NRIAIL
-321 SEAFAYATFED
+321 SEAFAYASFED
-332 RIAATLYFVQETVEW
+332 RIAATLYFVQETVDW
-347 AEAHADE
+347 AEAHAGE
-354 IRAAVETAEARPL
+354 IRAAVEIAETRPL
-367 VGTQLSVRNQIA
+367 VGTQLSVRNRIA

-389 LGEVETL
+389 MGAIETR
-396 YNAAGRSYNNRLDV
+396 YNAAERPYNNRLDV
-410 VNPTPMWEYGTFE
+410 LTPTPMWEYGSFE

-456 RTLDASRTISV
+456 RTLDASRTMVV
-467 ESFRIDSMSVAA
+467 ESFRIDSTSVAA
-479 RPFQEVNE
+479 QPFQGVNE
-487 RTVWG
+487 RTLWG
-492 AWVEGERELPAGTIV
+492 AWVEGEQEIPARTI
-507 IPMDG
+507 IISMDG

-522 EPRSDDGFTDWAIL
+522 EPRADDGFTDWAIL
-536 DRWIDDDGAFP
+536 DRWIDGDGAFP

-552 VPIQ
+552 TPIL

>member
-1 MLRYRCTLVLAAAIA
+1 MLRACSLLVLATTP
-16 FAGGGDL
+16 FLVGCGDVDGVVSDRR
-23 AFAQEPADLLTRP
+23 PSDLLTRA

-48 DVTDFLDAVV
+48 DVIEFLETVV
-58 RMDDRMSLTIFG
+58 RMDDRMSLTTFG
-70 FTNEARALPLVIVAE
+70 FTNEARAIPLMIVAE
-85 GMADRSPAAIRESGK
+85 GIPDRTPGTIRNSGK
-100 LVLYLQGNIH
+100 LVVYLQGNIH

-135 FDDMIL
+135 FDNMIL
-141 LVAPVYNAD
+141 LVAPVFNAD
-150 GNDAMGLNNRRGQNG
+150 GNDAVGLNNRPGQNG
-165 PAGGMGLRPNA
+165 PAGGMGRRPNA
-176 QGLDL
+176 KGLDL

-193 RSLARLI
+193 RSVARLVG
-200 SDYAPHVT
+200 DYAPHVT

-249 TETILEEHGMNFY
+249 TETIRDQHGMDFY
-262 YYGNSGGGGGRGGGG
+262 YYGNAGGGGGRGGRGA
-277 GSGTGGAAA
+277 GGAV
-286 ATAGG
+286 TGG
-291 QASLPRWAT
+291 QANLPRWAT

-332 RIAATLYFVQETVEW
+332 RIAATLFFVQETVDW
-347 AEAHADE
+347 TEAHANE
-354 IRAAVETAEARPL
+354 IRAAVETAETRPL

-379 LTHPEPVDIL
+379 LTHPDPVDIL
-389 LGEVETL
+389 MGEVETRF
-396 YNAAGRSYNNRLDV
+396 NAAGRPYNNRLDV
-410 VNPTPMWEYGTFE
+410 VTPTPMWEYGTFD

-434 IIPPV
+434 IIPPT

-456 RTLDASRTISV
+456 RTLDVARTSLV
-467 ESFRIDSMSVAA
+467 ESFRMDSTTVAA
-479 RPFQEVNE
+479 QPFQGVSE

-492 AWVEGERELPAGTIV
+492 AWVAGELDLPAGSIV
-507 IPMDG
+507 ISMDD

-522 EPRSDDGFTDWAIL
+522 EPRADDGFTNWAIF
-536 DRWIDDDGAFP
+536 DRWIDGEGRFP

-552 VPIQ
+552 TPIR